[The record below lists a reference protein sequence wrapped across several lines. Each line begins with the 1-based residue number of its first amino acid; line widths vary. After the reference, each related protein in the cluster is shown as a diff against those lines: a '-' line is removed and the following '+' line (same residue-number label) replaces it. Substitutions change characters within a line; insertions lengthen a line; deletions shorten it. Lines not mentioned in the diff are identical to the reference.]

1 LTVVL
6 DSNVWI
12 SALQFGGVALVAL
25 RSAFIYDRIA
35 CCDEIGIEVS
45 KVLVA
50 RFGWAPQNPVAAM
63 KKYSDAMFDVRITG
77 ALEGI
82 CRDPKDD
89 MVLECA
95 LIGGAELIVSGDKD
109 LLTLKAY
116 SGISIITPRA
126 YLDLFADPQ
135 SRL

>member
-1 LTVVL
+1 
-6 DSNVWI
+6 
-12 SALQFGGVALVAL
+12 
-25 RSAFIYDRIA
+25 
-35 CCDEIGIEVS
+35 
-45 KVLVA
+45 
-50 RFGWAPQNPVAAM
+50 
-63 KKYSDAMFDVRITG
+63 
-77 ALEGI
+77 
-82 CRDPKDD
+82 